1 MVSTYNDVF
10 KESDI
15 QNHPFIL
22 ALKRANIDDINP
34 TNTELKCDE
43 VFALYVKNVSNFC
56 NREFFR
62 KVLKF
67 VFLFRENVNITNKDP
82 RYTEEKTAEDA
93 PDSSN
98 DFILEFLGIDSH
110 NKYKVSKEES
120 IELTQNLCSWMFR
133 NSFSHSKLALC

>member
-10 KESDI
+10 KDKDI

-22 ALKRANIDDINP
+22 ALKN
-34 TNTELKCDE
+34 TNTDDNNPNSEIKCDE
-43 VFALYVKNVSNFC
+43 VFALYVKNVSHFC
-56 NREFFR
+56 CPEFFK
-62 KVLKF
+62 KVMKF

-82 RYTEEKTAEDA
+82 RYTEEKSAEDA

-110 NKYKVSKEES
+110 NKYKVSKEEA

-133 NSFSHSKLALC
+133 NSYSHSKLALC

>member
-1 MVSTYNDVF
+1 MND
-10 KESDI
+10 
-15 QNHPFIL
+15 
-22 ALKRANIDDINP
+22 IDATNP
-34 TNTELKCDE
+34 ELKCDE
-43 VFALYVKNVSNFC
+43 VFALYIKSVSNYC

-62 KVLKF
+62 KVMKF

-82 RYTEEKTAEDA
+82 RYTEEKSAEDA

-133 NSFSHSKLALC
+133 GSFSHSKLALC